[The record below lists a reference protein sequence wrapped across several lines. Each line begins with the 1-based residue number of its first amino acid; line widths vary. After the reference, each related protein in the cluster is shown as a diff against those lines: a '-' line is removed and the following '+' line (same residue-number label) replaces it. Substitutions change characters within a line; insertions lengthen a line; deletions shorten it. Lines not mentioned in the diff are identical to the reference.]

1 MKKKKILITG
11 SNGGIGQALC
21 KKFSENDW
29 YVVGT
34 DQQKNSVNKL
44 NEYYQINL
52 MHIEDKPS
60 IDCML
65 NLSKSVFNNGLD
77 CLINNAALQIVKPF
91 KDLTHNDFINSLKIN
106 TIAPFILLKHFM
118 GNIVLS
124 KGSVINIGSIHAK
137 LTKKNFLAY
146 STSKAALEGLTR
158 SLAVEYGS
166 LISVNGISPAAI
178 ESKMLLEGFK
188 GNISKI
194 DALRECHPANKIGDT
209 ATVAEL
215 SFFLANCRDRF
226 LNGSIIDL
234 SGGISSQLHDPE

>member
-21 KKFSENDW
+21 KKFIEEGW

-34 DQQKNSVNKL
+34 DQQKDPINKL

-52 MHIEDKPS
+52 MQIEDEPS
-60 IDCML
+60 LKSML
-65 NLSKSVFNNGLD
+65 HLSSSVFEGGLD

-91 KDLTHNDFINSLKIN
+91 KDLTHNDLIDSLKIN

-146 STSKAALEGLTR
+146 STSKVALEGLTR
-158 SLAVEYGS
+158 SLAVEYAA
-166 LISVNGISPAAI
+166 LIRVNGISPAAI

-194 DALRECHPANKIGDT
+194 DELRECHPANKIGDT
-209 ATVAEL
+209 ATVAEF

-234 SGGISSQLHDPE
+234 SGGISSKLHDPE